1 MADTKIAHQ
10 KSNSSPKEELKNF
23 PESVR
28 DSELDSQLPQLLRN
42 RETVH
47 KFFSPAPS
55 SRLSTSLLVS
65 LSSVSLERALGLRLL
80 RFPTSLPREFIH
92 YSSSLHLLQRGMNLV
107 FP

>member
-1 MADTKIAHQ
+1 VADTKIAHQ

-65 LSSVSLERALGLRLL
+65 LSRALGLRLL
-80 RFPTSLPREFIH
+80 RFPTSVPREFIH